1 MVQELRR
8 ITLNKAEL
16 ISSLESHRRM
26 TPNFLPD
33 GEIIDFDIIDHTS
46 IMITVETDPSM
57 REASVVPDDK
67 IVQALI
73 RFCLENNIVL
83 PREGHKSVL
92 VAKDD
97 VSLCIALD
105 IDTQVTGISDRARSS
120 AARS

>member
-33 GEIIDFDIIDHTS
+33 GKIVDFDIIDSTS
-46 IMITVETDPSM
+46 IMITVETNPEEQ
-57 REASVVPDDK
+57 EASIIFPDDK

-73 RFCLENNIVL
+73 RFCLENNIAL

-92 VAKDD
+92 VAKDN

-105 IDTQVTGISDRARSS
+105 LDTQPGHIGRPRPSARS
-120 AARS
+120 